1 MKNIVE
7 RVVSRGLDIK
17 VNDFLLFEIMN
28 VCYSINEE
36 NLGNP
41 QCYDGMFTNPVC
53 WKKIFILRFLF
64 IRHFIFLNKEFL

>member
-36 NLGNP
+36 NLGNSQFIMDVHQP
-41 QCYDGMFTNPVC
+41 SLLEENIHIE
-53 WKKIFILRFLF
+53 IFIHSTF
-64 IRHFIFLNKEFL
+64 HFP

>member
-41 QCYDGMFTNPVC
+41 QFYYGCSPTQSAGRKYSLN
-53 WKKIFILRFLF
+53 FILRFLF
-64 IRHFIFLNKEFL
+64 I